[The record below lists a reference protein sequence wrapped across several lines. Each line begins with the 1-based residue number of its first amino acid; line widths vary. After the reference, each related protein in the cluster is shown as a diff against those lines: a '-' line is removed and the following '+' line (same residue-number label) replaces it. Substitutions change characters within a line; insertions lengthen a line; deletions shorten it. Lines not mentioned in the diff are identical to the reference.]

1 MDLYAWHVRGTLL
14 KRRRVVGVAQFR
26 ATFLG
31 YCVLVLMNPSVLDVL
46 ELTMPVARLVA
57 DLGDCRMHPM
67 DKSYVRGV
75 WR

>member
-1 MDLYAWHVRGTLL
+1 MDLYAWHARGTLL

-31 YCVLVLMNPSVLDVL
+31 YSVLVLMSPSVLDVL

-57 DLGDCRMHPM
+57 DLGDCRMLPM